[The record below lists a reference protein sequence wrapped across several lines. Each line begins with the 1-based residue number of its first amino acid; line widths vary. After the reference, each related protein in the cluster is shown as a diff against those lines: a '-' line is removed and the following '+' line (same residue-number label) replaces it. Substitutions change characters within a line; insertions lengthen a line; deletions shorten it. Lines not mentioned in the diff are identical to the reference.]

1 MSESNNNSAKLI
13 FSLIIGIPVLV
24 IAFSTLLYQLANR
37 DVIDLDTVNNGQ
49 LIQPPVAIDTLSPV
63 DRNGRAIAFNTQD
76 SRWQFLVVGDAAC
89 EAACE
94 KMLYLTRQTHTAL
107 GKKMPRVGRIYLNLD
122 ASYSRALEQL
132 LDEEHENLAAGFAD
146 GAAYRQAE
154 GLLLRDESPGFYV
167 VDPRGWIMMYYRL
180 PDLEQ
185 ETLAETGKL
194 VIKDMK
200 RLLR

>member
-1 MSESNNNSAKLI
+1 MSDPKNNSAKLI
-13 FSLIIGIPVLV
+13 FSLIIGIPVVV

-63 DRNGRAIAFNTQD
+63 DRNGDAMTFNTPD

-89 EAACE
+89 EAACG

-107 GKKMPRVGRIYLNLD
+107 GKKMPRVGRIYLNLE
-122 ASYSRALEQL
+122 ASYSHALEQL
-132 LDEEHENLAAGFAD
+132 LADEHDNLTAGFAD

-185 ETLAETGKL
+185 ETLTETGKR